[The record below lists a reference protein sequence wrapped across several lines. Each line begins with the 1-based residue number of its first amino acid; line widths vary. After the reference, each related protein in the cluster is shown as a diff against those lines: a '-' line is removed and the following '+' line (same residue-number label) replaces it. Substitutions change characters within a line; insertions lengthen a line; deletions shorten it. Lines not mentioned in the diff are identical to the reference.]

1 MAIMNKKTLLVV
13 AALFSTTNAF
23 GTTKTN
29 QTPLSSKPTTT
40 TVVRHAAIETD
51 PFSSNA
57 NSRRRKAAASSS
69 PLPPA
74 AHGILSPEIVSRMDE
89 NTANGRSNAAV
100 DEFLQTYRRKG
111 PMSCLEMLSD
121 PEVLPHL
128 TQAMRDIA

>member
-1 MAIMNKKTLLVV
+1 M
-13 AALFSTTNAF
+13 
-23 GTTKTN
+23 
-29 QTPLSSKPTTT
+29 
-40 TVVRHAAIETD
+40 ETD
-51 PFSSNA
+51 QFSSNA
-57 NSRRRKAAASSS
+57 NSRRRKAASSSS